1 VALLGSPAC
10 GGGPRP
16 TVVPTPPLDA
26 TARLARDIES
36 ILGEPPLA
44 RSFWGIVVE
53 SAQEGDT
60 LYSLNGGHLLMPGS
74 TLKIMTLAAAAA
86 RLGWDYA
93 YETRLVAGGPIDA
106 AAGVLDGDLLVV
118 GSGDPSTIESD
129 GTASQLFARW
139 AAQLKAAGV
148 RTIAGR
154 LVGDDGAYDDEALGP
169 GWAWDDLAGRDAVAS
184 SGLQYNEN
192 VVQALIAPGQSV
204 GAPGLVTLAPVG
216 SHLDV
221 DNGLT
226 TAPAGSTTSLMAR
239 RSPGSNRLELRGAVP
254 IDGAPLVRSVSVD
267 NPTLFFV
274 TALHNALTAEGI
286 DVRGPAIDIDDL
298 RPPPSPVRGL
308 ELAVHRSPPLSTL
321 AVRLMKDSQNLYAET
336 LMKTLGALVGAPTL
350 EGGRTAVAE
359 TLAAWGVPPDAVV
372 QVDGS
377 GLSRYNYVTADALV
391 SVLTRV
397 WRDAQLRPFFETSM
411 AVAGRDGTLAA
422 RMQGTA
428 AEGNVRAKTGSL
440 ANVRAL
446 AGYVASAD
454 GEPLVFAI
462 LANNFGTMPQ
472 EAIAAIDAIALRL
485 AEFTR
490 KD

>member
-1 VALLGSPAC
+1 
-10 GGGPRP
+10 
-16 TVVPTPPLDA
+16 
-26 TARLARDIES
+26 
-36 ILGEPPLA
+36 
-44 RSFWGIVVE
+44 
-53 SAQEGDT
+53 
-60 LYSLNGGHLLMPGS
+60 
-74 TLKIMTLAAAAA
+74 
-86 RLGWDYA
+86 
-93 YETRLVAGGPIDA
+93 
-106 AAGVLDGDLLVV
+106 
-118 GSGDPSTIESD
+118 
-129 GTASQLFARW
+129 
-139 AAQLKAAGV
+139 
-148 RTIAGR
+148 
-154 LVGDDGAYDDEALGP
+154 
-169 GWAWDDLAGRDAVAS
+169 
-184 SGLQYNEN
+184 
-192 VVQALIAPGQSV
+192 
-204 GAPGLVTLAPVG
+204 
-216 SHLDV
+216 
-221 DNGLT
+221 
-226 TAPAGSTTSLMAR
+226 
-239 RSPGSNRLELRGAVP
+239 
-254 IDGAPLVRSVSVD
+254 VSVD

-274 TALHNALTAEGI
+274 TAFRDALTADGI
-286 DVRGPAIDIDDL
+286 EVRGPAVDIDDL
-298 RPPPSPVRGL
+298 RQQPPSPVRGL

-321 AVRLMKDSQNLYAET
+321 AVRLMKDSQNLYAEM
-336 LMKTLGALVGAPTL
+336 LMKTLGALAGTPTL

-472 EAIAAIDAIALRL
+472 EAIAAIDAIALKL

>member
-26 TARLARDIES
+26 TAGLARDIES
-36 ILGEPPLA
+36 ILREPPLA
-44 RSFWGIVVE
+44 RSFWGIAVK

-60 LYSLNGGHLLMPGS
+60 LYSLNGDHLLMPGS

-86 RLGWDYA
+86 RLGWDHA
-93 YETRLVAGGPIDA
+93 YETRLVAAGPIDA

-148 RTIAGR
+148 RTITGR

-169 GWAWDDLAGRDAVAS
+169 GWAWDDLAGRDAAGS

-192 VVQALIAPGQSV
+192 VVQALIAPGRSV
-204 GAPGLVTLAPVG
+204 GASALVTLAPAG

-239 RSPGSNRLELRGAVP
+239 RSPGSNRLELRGALP

-274 TALHNALTAEGI
+274 TAFRNALTAEGI
-286 DVRGPAIDIDDL
+286 EVRGPAIDIDDL
-298 RPPPSPVRGL
+298 QPPSPVRGL

-336 LMKTLGALVGAPTL
+336 LMKTLGAQVGTPTL
-350 EGGRTAVAE
+350 EGGRTAVEE
-359 TLAAWGVPPDAVV
+359 TLVAWGVPADAVV

-397 WRDAQLRPFFETSM
+397 WHDAQLRPFFETSM

-462 LANNFGTMPQ
+462 LANNFGTMPL

-490 KD
+490 KN